1 MESSPPPPSASFL
14 FLRGCFD
21 AESTSLGRSVGVPL
35 LLFLFLMYRCSERE
49 QPMGDLVLGTSLMG
63 MEEEEEEEGSHI
75 DRLCSRKMATEEEG
89 VQ

>member
-1 MESSPPPPSASFL
+1 MESSPPPPPSASFL

-21 AESTSLGRSVGVPL
+21 AESTSLCRSVGVPL
-35 LLFLFLMYRCSERE
+35 LLFLFRMYRCSERE

-63 MEEEEEEEGSHI
+63 MEEEEEEGSHI
-75 DRLCSRKMATEEEG
+75 DRLCSWKMATEEEG